1 MERLLKTLKIA
12 KVTDIQEESYVKCKQ
27 CYKEIWQSDRK

>member
-1 MERLLKTLKIA
+1 MEGLLKTPKIV